1 MSEARNNPAPGAR
14 VWWLHPV
21 PIFVG
26 LNGLTGI
33 AAVLADS
40 DVYLKMWRT
49 PKYFNGL
56 PVVLTAAVIIAFAA
70 GVWLALARQ
79 SGYSSKV
86 EWRGAMSFS
95 QTLLLFNVSFWVCL
109 MAYAV
114 WVGIGL
120 ARGLRLS
127 AFKAVFFG
135 GEEIYSLRTYLQ
147 TVPGVTTC
155 TQLGIAAVV
164 LGCMIGAGGRW
175 DIVRRK
181 LTILLV
187 LALFRAFIY
196 SERLAFLELAIP
208 MMVLRLNEPSSLAN
222 NRSLRTLIR
231 VAPILGPLAV
241 YVIFTSFEYV
251 RSWSIHYSS
260 QESSLLLFGFWRL
273 VGYYVTSLNNT
284 AFLMSHWHHSL
295 GAPYFTLRFLWE
307 FPGLNILVKNVFSWV
322 PLDYDRFMGLLEF
335 GANPEFNNW
344 GGLLAP
350 VVDFGVAGGLMY
362 WAVMGLLTG
371 YLYNLY
377 LRKHPLG
384 MCIYPVVFL
393 TLTEVPRYLYW
404 SEGRAFPALAF
415 LLLSAFLLLRS
426 ATPYKASDR
435 SKLPPIEDANR
446 SSLAHALLPQLRPSA
461 LSARHRP

>member
-1 MSEARNNPAPGAR
+1 MSEAHNYLPQGER

-26 LNGLTGI
+26 LNGVTGI
-33 AAVLADS
+33 AAVLADP

-49 PKYFNGL
+49 PKYVSGL
-56 PVVLTAAVIIAFAA
+56 PVLLTAAVIIAFSA
-70 GVWLALARQ
+70 GVWLALTRQ
-79 SGYSSKV
+79 AGHTSKG
-86 EWRGAMSFS
+86 EWRGTVSFS
-95 QTLLLFNVSFWVCL
+95 QTLLLFNVSFWVCI
-109 MAYAV
+109 MAYAA

-120 ARGLRLS
+120 SRGLRLS
-127 AFKAVFFG
+127 AFRAVFLG

-181 LTILLV
+181 LAILLV
-187 LALFRAFIY
+187 LALVRAFIY

-208 MMVLRLNEPSSLAN
+208 MMVLCLNEPSTWAN
-222 NRSLRTLIR
+222 NRSLRKLIR
-231 VAPILGPLAV
+231 VAPILGPVGV
-241 YVIFTSFEYV
+241 YVIFTSFECV

-284 AFLMSHWHHSL
+284 AFMMSHWHHSL
-295 GAPYFTLRFLWE
+295 GAPYFTFRFLWE
-307 FPGLNILVKNVFSWV
+307 FPGVNVLVKNVFSWV
-322 PLDYDRFMGLLEF
+322 PLDYERFMGLLEF

-350 VVDFGVAGGLMY
+350 IVDFGIAGGLAY
-362 WAVMGLLTG
+362 WAIIGLITG

-377 LRKHPLG
+377 LHKHPLG
-384 MCIYPVVFL
+384 LCIYPVMYL
-393 TLTEVPRYLYW
+393 ALTEIPRYLYW
-404 SEGRAFPALAF
+404 SEGRSFPALAYLF
-415 LLLSAFLLLRS
+415 LSAFLLLRS
-426 ATPYKASDR
+426 T
-435 SKLPPIEDANR
+435 
-446 SSLAHALLPQLRPSA
+446 SLYPAAAEYRFPA
-461 LSARHRP
+461 D